1 MASLQLKFIEESPP
15 SMLAHKESRNPIK
28 SNISFPSQS
37 SRKDVI
43 IKIAS
48 MAGWT
53 TIPKRVRRLF
63 QDTLKI
69 LSQSFRSRSIP
80 RKNML
85 LTDIPSWMIFSPISL
100 KWVVSFTNPAYNK
113 ILKEPHRAN
122 MRTLNLW
129 NWVNIKNSIQRV
141 LSPKMLQDGKML

>member
-1 MASLQLKFIEESPP
+1 MESLQLKFIEESPP
-15 SMLAHKESRNPIK
+15 SMLDHKESRNPIK
-28 SNISFPSQS
+28 SNISFHSQS

-69 LSQSFRSRSIP
+69 LSLSFRSRSIP
-80 RKNML
+80 RRNLL

-100 KWVVSFTNPAYNK
+100 KWVVSFTNPVYNK
-113 ILKEPHRAN
+113 ISKEPPRAN

-141 LSPKMLQDGKML
+141 LSSKMLQDGKML